1 MKKHL
6 LPLSCLFLLSACR
19 HTGNTPDGNP
29 SEDLPAGTY
38 VQITLQD
45 VRNPL
50 KRSTYVVD
58 PRTDTVVE
66 RRDGRRAVAAPSPR
80 APGTEPSDETT
91 QAASAVSQTH
101 SASLTLSVLCRV
113 TETAEDG
120 CIDLAIDP
128 KHETSGDP
136 NPIKEERLRIAITE
150 RYVKQLA
157 VNMLRTA
164 HRAGVQVHVPAVR
177 APAK

>member
-1 MKKHL
+1 MKKYL

-19 HTGNTPDGNP
+19 HTGNTPDWNP
-29 SEDLPAGTY
+29 SEDIPSGTY
-38 VQITLQD
+38 VRITLQD
-45 VRNPL
+45 VRNPQ

-66 RRDGRRAVAAPSPR
+66 RQDGRRAMAAPG
-80 APGTEPSDETT
+80 AQALDTESSDEATK
-91 QAASAVSQTH
+91 AASAVSQTN
-101 SASLTLSVLCRV
+101 SVFVSMSVICR
-113 TETAEDG
+113 ETQTSPDG
-120 CIDLAIDP
+120 CIDMAIDP
-128 KHETSGDP
+128 KHETTGDP

-157 VNMLRTA
+157 VNTLQTA

-177 APAK
+177 RPAQ